1 MTFADYEDLVI
12 LQKRFVEKMNILT
25 QMFPASIPSSPEIEF
40 TEEQK
45 TAMKDVDASWEKF
58 RNKMREMGGLVD

>member
-1 MTFADYEDLVI
+1 MTFADYENLVI
-12 LQKRFVEKMNILT
+12 LQKQLVEKMNILT
-25 QMFPASIPSSPEIEF
+25 QMFPANIPSSPEIEF

-45 TAMKDVDASWEKF
+45 TAMKDVDASWEEL